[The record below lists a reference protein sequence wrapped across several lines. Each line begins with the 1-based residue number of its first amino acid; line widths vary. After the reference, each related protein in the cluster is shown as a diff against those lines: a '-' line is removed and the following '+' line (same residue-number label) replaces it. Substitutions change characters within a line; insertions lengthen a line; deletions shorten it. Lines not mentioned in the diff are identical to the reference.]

1 MISDRSPV
9 LSDKE
14 FHRGFLLMA
23 FIFAAAFCIG
33 MFTRHIVDWP
43 ITSSHAAPLTINPTT
58 ARDYGNIERAC
69 TRYMARMSSNEV
81 AIKMAADTKQELIKL
96 GMIKG

>member
-23 FIFAAAFCIG
+23 FIFAAAFCMG
-33 MFTRHIVDWP
+33 MFTHHIVDWP
-43 ITSSHAAPLTINPTT
+43 ITPGHTAPQVINPTT

-81 AIKMAADTKQELIKL
+81 AQKMAEDTKQELIKL
-96 GMIKG
+96 GVIK